1 MIQFSL
7 FILGFDFFSSVETP
21 RLRNSVKTL

>member
-7 FILGFDFFSSVETP
+7 FILGFDFISDVET